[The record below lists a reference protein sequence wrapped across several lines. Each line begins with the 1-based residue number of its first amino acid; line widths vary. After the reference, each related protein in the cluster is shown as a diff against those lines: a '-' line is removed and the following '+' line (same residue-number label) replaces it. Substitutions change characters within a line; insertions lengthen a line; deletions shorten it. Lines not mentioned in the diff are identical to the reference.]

1 MMFKQL
7 ALATV
12 STAFAAAF
20 ATQAA
25 AQAGGPLTI
34 SGAVPA
40 GVCSF
45 NGNRAVAESTA
56 GKYVAGRLQELTT
69 QVKAE
74 LDAQQT
80 SLQTDA
86 QALDG
91 QKATLAQATYQS
103 RAEALQQRYA
113 SFQRTEQIRQREMQD
128 TQTKAVQTIEVQLGP
143 IVQQTATARHCTLLI
158 SAEALVLPNPSI
170 DITDAA
176 MATLNTKLTS
186 FAVEREHL
194 DQQPG
199 AR

>member
-12 STAFAAAF
+12 ATAVAATFASQAGA
-20 ATQAA
+20 QAA
-25 AQAGGPLTI
+25 SPLLIT
-34 SGAVPA
+34 GAVPA

-56 GKYVAGRLQELTT
+56 GKYVAGRLQELTA

-74 LDAQQT
+74 LESQQT
-80 SLQTDA
+80 SIQTDA
-86 QALDG
+86 QALDS

-128 TQTKAVQTIEVQLGP
+128 TQSKAVQTIEVQLGP
-143 IVQQTATARHCTLLI
+143 IVQQTAIARHCTLLL

-199 AR
+199 AH